1 MECVLGHNRSALWRS
16 CRRGVCDYDVCNYD
30 VKISIKALESIS
42 SSMEYRI
49 AVCLG

>member
-1 MECVLGHNRSALWRS
+1 MEGVLGHNRSALWRS
-16 CRRGVCDYDVCNYD
+16 CCRGVCDYDVCNYD